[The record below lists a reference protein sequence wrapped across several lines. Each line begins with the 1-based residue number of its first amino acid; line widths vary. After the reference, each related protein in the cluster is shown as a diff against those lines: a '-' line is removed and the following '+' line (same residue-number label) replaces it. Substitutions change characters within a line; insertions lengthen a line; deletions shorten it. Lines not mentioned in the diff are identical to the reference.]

1 MKKIL
6 PLTAVFC
13 LTFSIFNSIAAQE
26 RFDANVFA
34 GLNMGQIDG
43 DGAGRYNNPGIRAG
57 VGTSL
62 DLGGGWRPVLELA
75 YTQKG
80 SFIGDYNRRLSADY
94 VELAAMIS
102 YNFFDDRVR
111 VAAGIAPGLLVRAK
125 VTNGGSLDEPS
136 SNNFRRLDRLPVTLA
151 ARYRFT
157 DHLCFETRWQNSLLG
172 VTKEAGS
179 GTYRIFRS
187 NKGVFHR
194 LVTFGLVYQ
203 F

>member
-1 MKKIL
+1 M
-6 PLTAVFC
+6 
-13 LTFSIFNSIAAQE
+13 AQG
-26 RFDANVFA
+26 RFDAAISA

-43 DGAGRYNNPGIRAG
+43 DGAGTYNHPGLRAG

-62 DLGGGWRPVLELA
+62 DLGSNWRPVLELA

-80 SFIGDYNRRLSADY
+80 SFIEAYNRRLSADY
-94 VELAAMIS
+94 VEFALMMSYNALNDRLRLAAG
-102 YNFFDDRVR
+102 V
-111 VAAGIAPGLLVRAK
+111 APGVLVRAK
-125 VTNGGSLDEPS
+125 VTNGEAIDQPS
-136 SNNFRRLDRLPVTLA
+136 TDNFSRMDWLPLTA
-151 ARYRFT
+151 ALRYRLA
-157 DHLCFETRWQNSLLG
+157 DHLCVEARWQNSMLG

-194 LVTFGLVYQ
+194 LVTFGLSYT